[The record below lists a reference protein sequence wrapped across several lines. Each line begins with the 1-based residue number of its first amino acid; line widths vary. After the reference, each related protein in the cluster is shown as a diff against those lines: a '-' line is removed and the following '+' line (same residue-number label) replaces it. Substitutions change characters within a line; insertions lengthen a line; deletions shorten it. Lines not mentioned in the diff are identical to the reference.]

1 MFSKRSGGRRRRPTT
16 LIGAS
21 ALTAALLLGDVG
33 GPSPAA
39 TGATLPPPLLPG
51 SRPSAPSAPGAATGL
66 EAPVRAP
73 VGRRDPVTGAPGRQ
87 LATALREQA
96 ASGGPMPLLDSE
108 LAELAAD
115 PTTHVDTSGRV
126 FVVDTHAPAPA
137 LLPLPP
143 PVAAPGP
150 AASGPVTAQGVA
162 PATGSIFTLHSRPG
176 APRVLYIDF
185 DGETVSGTAWNST
198 TGIAVKTVPGYDL
211 DGNPGT
217 FNATEQQNIRNLWQ
231 EVAEDYAPFN
241 IDVTTERPTSNNAF
255 ISNFAGDPN
264 IGSIA
269 VITPDRW
276 LCSTCGGI
284 AYVDVFGMTSM
295 FYQYAWIF
303 PSTTSSLVGWGAV
316 VSHEVGHN
324 LGLGHDGLGV
334 PLTPGYSEYYGG
346 AGTWGPLMGNPSS
359 LRAYTQW
366 SRGEYANASNTEDDV
381 SKIAYWTGWAPDVS
395 SSAANAPVLNANGG
409 VTTADEAISSSSDV
423 DVYAVDTTGGRL
435 QVSIN
440 QSFRTN
446 LVARVTVTAP
456 GGATLADVTP
466 FSSVPTAAGWTSQIL
481 ATTSGVNGRH
491 LITVRSAAAPT
502 AEFGSYGSIGYYNLT
517 VVEQLVTP
525 VVSLAATGDRALTAS
540 WPAVSGSGT
549 VSYDV
554 SLCVEGGSCSAATT
568 VTTTSAVTTATVA
581 TGRVRASVTARDQ
594 AGRASAAG
602 VSAWVDVLSR
612 PEPAD
617 IQRMRLTSDF
627 TGLSVTW
634 GGGQEFPPVMVTGR
648 TLTVTD
654 RTSGA
659 TIVRTL
665 PGASGTIDLVLPSTW
680 LQHWADA
687 TITATT
693 GSPAPWNS
701 ATGPVGSV
709 FVGRPAV
716 PAASVPPAPARQGAA
731 AAGSAP
737 TTSRAP
743 APAA

>member
-1 MFSKRSGGRRRRPTT
+1 M
-16 LIGAS
+16 
-21 ALTAALLLGDVG
+21 ALGFAALIAALFLDGVG
-33 GPSPAA
+33 TPPAA
-39 TGATLPPPLLPG
+39 TAVDLLPVP
-51 SRPSAPSAPGAATGL
+51 RLPAPAAPGATPADGL

-87 LATALREQA
+87 LMTALREQA
-96 ASGGPMPLLDSE
+96 ASGGPMPLLDPE
-108 LAELAAD
+108 LAALAAD
-115 PTTHVDTSGRV
+115 PTTHVDSSGRV
-126 FVVDTHAPAPA
+126 FVVDNHAPAPA

-143 PVAAPGP
+143 PVASTGP
-150 AASGPVTAQGVA
+150 PPSGPLTAQGVA

-198 TGIAVKTVPGYDL
+198 PGNAVRTVPGYDL
-211 DGNPGT
+211 DANPGT

-241 IDVTTERPTSNNAF
+241 IDVTTERPASNNAF
-255 ISNFAGDPN
+255 ISNFPGDPN

-295 FYQYAWIF
+295 FFQYAWIF

-324 LGLGHDGLGV
+324 LGLSHDGLGV
-334 PLTPGYSEYYGG
+334 RDNPGYSEYYAGT
-346 AGTWGPLMGNPSS
+346 GTWGPLMGNPGSPT
-359 LRAYTQW
+359 AYTQW
-366 SRGEYANASNTEDDV
+366 SRGEYPNASNTEDDV
-381 SKIAYWTGWAPDVS
+381 AKIAFWTGSAPDVS
-395 SSAANAPVLNANGG
+395 SSAANAPVLNAAVG

-423 DVYAVDTTGGRL
+423 DVYGVDVTGGRL
-435 QVSIN
+435 QVSIS

-446 LVARVTVTAP
+446 LAPRVTVTSP
-456 GGATLADVTP
+456 GGATLADVIP
-466 FSSVPTAAGWTSQIL
+466 FSTVPTAAGWTSQIL
-481 ATTSGVNGRH
+481 APTDVSAGRY

-502 AEFGSYGSIGYYNLT
+502 GVFSSYGSLGFYNLT
-517 VVEQLVTP
+517 VVDQLVTP
-525 VVSLAATGDRALTAS
+525 VVGLTATGDRALTAS
-540 WPAVSGSGT
+540 WSAVAGAGT

-554 SLCVEGGSCSAATT
+554 SLCVEGGSCLGATT
-568 VTTTSAVTTATVA
+568 VTATSAVMTAPVA

-594 AGRASAAG
+594 AGRVSAAG
-602 VSAWVDVLSR
+602 LSGWVDVLSR
-612 PEPAD
+612 PVPAE
-617 IQRMRLTSDF
+617 IQRMRLNNDF
-627 TGLSVTW
+627 TTLSLTW
-634 GGGQEFPPVMVTGR
+634 GGGQEFPPVTVTGR
-648 TLTVTD
+648 SLTVTD

-665 PGASGTIDLVLPSTW
+665 TGASGTIDLVIPSTW
-680 LQHWADA
+680 MQHWADA
-687 TITATT
+687 TITVTT

-701 ATGPVGSV
+701 VTGPTASV

-716 PAASVPPAPARQGAA
+716 PSASGASPTTSRQGASG
-731 AAGSAP
+731 AGSPP
-737 TTSRAP
+737 TTPRAP